1 MQVSTYHVSS
11 HHDLEALRVAVSHD
25 ADLTLVYASPIFFEN
40 DDTRKI
46 LLSQT
51 SPIVGCSSAGE
62 IYQDKVYD
70 YSAVVT
76 VLRFEQGGSCRV
88 NATYIDAM
96 PASFEAGKRAVSPL
110 VSEQLKAIFC
120 LAPGLNINGS
130 ALIEG
135 MSSTLPPQVSIS
147 GGLAGDN
154 AEFKQTYVLCN
165 GEISQRMCV
174 AIGFYGSSLS
184 LDYGAFGGWRSFG
197 PARQVTRSEDNIVYE
212 LDGISALDLYK
223 KYLGDYAKDLPASGL
238 LFPFEVLTENL
249 QASGLIRTILGVDT
263 LNDALILAGDVE
275 QGTFLRLMHASTD
288 DLVDGAE
295 IAAQEVVSQLTKSS
309 QHDDPQSIALLTSC
323 IGRKLVMGER
333 VDEETEAVS
342 AFLPPNTQM
351 CGFFSY
357 GEMNPFSANSKT
369 RLHNQ
374 TMAIT
379 LLRERHT

>member
-1 MQVSTYHVSS
+1 MQVSTYHVNS
-11 HHDLEALRVAVSHD
+11 HHDLDALRAAVSQD
-25 ADLTLVYASPIFFEN
+25 ADLTLVYASPLFFEN
-40 DDTRKI
+40 DDTREI

-76 VLRFEQGGSCRV
+76 VIRFDQDSSCRI
-88 NATYIDAM
+88 NATYIDTM
-96 PASFEAGKRAVSPL
+96 SESFESGKRVVSKL
-110 VSEQLKAIFC
+110 ASDQLKAVFC
-120 LAPGLNINGS
+120 LAPGLDINGS
-130 ALIEG
+130 ALIKG
-135 MSSTLPPQVSIS
+135 MSSVLSPQVGIS

-154 AEFKQTYVLCN
+154 AAFKQTYVFCN
-165 GEISQRMCV
+165 GKISQRMCV
-174 AIGFYGSSLS
+174 AVGFYGRSLS
-184 LDYGAFGGWRSFG
+184 LYYGAFGGWRSFG

-351 CGFFSY
+351 CGFF
-357 GEMNPFSANSKT
+357 
-369 RLHNQ
+369 L
-374 TMAIT
+374 MAK
-379 LLRERHT
+379 

>member
-11 HHDLEALRVAVSHD
+11 QHDLEALRAAVSQD
-25 ADLTLVYASPIFFEN
+25 ADLIIVYASPIFFEN
-40 DDTRKI
+40 DATREI
-46 LLSQT
+46 LLTQQ

-70 YSAVVT
+70 DSAVLT
-76 VLRFEQGGSCRV
+76 VIRFEQGSSCRV
-88 NATYIDAM
+88 NATLIDTM
-96 PASFEAGKRAVSPL
+96 SESFEAGKRAVSPL
-110 VSEQLKAIFC
+110 VSEQLNAVFC
-120 LAPGLNINGS
+120 LAPGLDINGS

-135 MSSTLPPQVSIS
+135 MSSILSPDVGIS

-154 AEFKQTYVLCN
+154 ANFKQTYVICN

-174 AIGFYGSSLS
+174 AVGFYGDSLS

-197 PARQVTRSEDNIVYE
+197 PARQVTRAEDNILYE
-212 LDGISALDLYK
+212 LDGIPALDLYK

-249 QASGLIRTILGVDT
+249 QASGLIRTILGVDNV
-263 LNDALILAGDVE
+263 NDALILAGDIVE
-275 QGTFLRLMHASTD
+275 GQFLRLMHASTD

-295 IAAQEVVSQLTKSS
+295 IAAQEVASQIPKTSP
-309 QHDDPQSIALLTSC
+309 DDGNKSIALLTSC
-323 IGRKLVMGER
+323 VGRKLVMGER
-333 VDEETEAVS
+333 VDEETEAVMS
-342 AFLPPNTQM
+342 FLPQSTHI

-379 LLRERHT
+379 LLRERLS